1 MTTHGEHRIRTWRR
15 PSEVT
20 PGSAVA
26 RQLDLMRRL
35 VDGHL
40 TGPDFARAWLAARRD
55 LLHGGERVREP
66 FERALSEVFYL
77 LDDYPIDPALRSPG
91 DTTDE
96 QLHQGVR
103 DALAKLADLER

>member
-1 MTTHGEHRIRTWRR
+1 MHEAGRIRTWRR

-26 RQLDLMRRL
+26 RQLDLMERL
-35 VDGHL
+35 VAGRL
-40 TGPDFARAWLAARRD
+40 PGPDFARAWLAARRD
-55 LLHGGERVREP
+55 MMHGDERVREP
-66 FERALSEVFYL
+66 FERILIEVFYL
-77 LDDYPIDPALRSPG
+77 LDEYAIDPALHSPG